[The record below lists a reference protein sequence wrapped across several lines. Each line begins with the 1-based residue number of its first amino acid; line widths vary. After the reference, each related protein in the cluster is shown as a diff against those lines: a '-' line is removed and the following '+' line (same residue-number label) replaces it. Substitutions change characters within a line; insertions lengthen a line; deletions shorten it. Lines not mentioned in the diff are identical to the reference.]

1 LQGTSFADRSGGA
14 RYIRTS
20 LVRGDRPS
28 SPASFEHQAANPFP
42 FNLLLEKPLNLRSL
56 AAVVAVALSGC
67 AITQDVKPFGLD
79 QGAHDLCLVRNSEVV
94 QDGFHDVYVRVL
106 EKKGFKVRS
115 LPDKAAVTSCPLVGT
130 YEAIYRWDMAIYLA
144 RADLRIFADGKEVGR
159 AVYDSLSGGAN
170 MAKFIRT
177 EPKLTELVEQ
187 LFPKLRAYLR
197 MNLRPQAAV

>member
-1 LQGTSFADRSGGA
+1 M
-14 RYIRTS
+14 
-20 LVRGDRPS
+20 
-28 SPASFEHQAANPFP
+28 
-42 FNLLLEKPLNLRSL
+42 NLRSL